1 MDLRKITAGAAA
13 AALTLSLAAVSV
25 SAETKAIDTEYP
37 GDWSSSGVGI
47 TKEELTA
54 VGGDIKIVL
63 DVEIYDK
70 FGLADQY
77 LVNVIDYDNGWVSQ
91 SSMEN
96 GFVTSDTLTV
106 KADGWICVNKAD
118 TQLEFVLDAA
128 CIDALGDDGVTFSCK
143 NVLVKNCTWE
153 KGDKQKALDFVS
165 DADGKAYCFAD
176 LDGAAP
182 AAEEEAPAE
191 TEEAPA
197 AEEEAAPAEEEA
209 APAEAEEAPA
219 AVEEAPAPAPADDT
233 TTTPAATGNTAA
245 SAMVITMALAAAAA
259 VAAKRK

>member
-1 MDLRKITAGAAA
+1 MDLKRFTAGAAA

-25 SAETKAIDTEYP
+25 SAESKAIDTEYP

-70 FGLADQY
+70 FNLADQY
-77 LVNVIDYDNGWVSQ
+77 LVNIIDYDNGWVSQ
-91 SSMEN
+91 SSMEK
-96 GFVTSDTLTV
+96 GYVTSDTMTV
-106 KADGWICVNKAD
+106 KADGWMCVNKAD

-143 NVLVKNCTWE
+143 NVIVKNCTWE
-153 KGDKQKALDFVS
+153 KGEKQKALDFVS

-176 LDGAAP
+176 LGAEAAP
-182 AAEEEAPAE
+182 AEDEAV
-191 TEEAPA
+191 
-197 AEEEAAPAEEEA
+197 EEAAPAEEEA
-209 APAEAEEAPA
+209 AEEAAPAEEEAPA
-219 AVEEAPAPAPADDT
+219 ETEAPAAAEEAPAPAEDT

-245 SAMVITMALAAAAA
+245 SALVVIMGLAAAAA
-259 VAAKRK
+259 VAARRK